1 MEHDLIDT
9 LLQLG
14 DLLLHID
21 RHLDVVIQQLL
32 GLWPA
37 LCDRIC
43 RDWLSGG
50 PLLAWGFIIVYCWS
64 LLRYRTL

>member
-21 RHLDVVIQQLL
+21 RHLDVVIQQY
-32 GLWPA
+32 GYWA
-37 LCDRIC
+37 
-43 RDWLSGG
+43 
-50 PLLAWGFIIVYCWS
+50 
-64 LLRYRTL
+64 